1 MFKSSKRLGHIPYA
15 VFVKILDCQIVP
27 HVLYAAEICGLKEV
41 PEIEKVHV
49 LALEKKKKYLNVF
62 SKTPNMMVYGENGP
76 DPLFV
81 LTAVKA
87 MKHWFR
93 VVTMSQERHTRKAY
107 KMLVYTDSTGKENW
121 ATWLRT
127 FLCLRDFSHA
137 RLHQGTGD
145 TGRVISDLKA
155 KLIEMSAHTWQENLH
170 SSNRSDVH
178 TNYKKKKHT
187 LL

>member
-1 MFKSSKRLGHIPYA
+1 
-15 VFVKILDCQIVP
+15 
-27 HVLYAAEICGLKEV
+27 
-41 PEIEKVHV
+41 
-49 LALEKKKKYLNVF
+49 
-62 SKTPNMMVYGENGP
+62 
-76 DPLFV
+76 
-81 LTAVKA
+81 
-87 MKHWFR
+87 
-93 VVTMSQERHTRKAY
+93 
-107 KMLVYTDSTGKENW
+107 MLVYTDSTGKENW

-178 TNYKKKKHT
+178 TNYKKKTKKNHVIMT
-187 LL
+187 ETYLGVLGQKYERDVYCCFRLGITELLCHENR

>member
-127 FLCLRDFSHA
+127 CLCLRGFNHA

-155 KLIEMSAHTWQENLH
+155 KLIEMSAQTWQANLH
-170 SSNRSDVH
+170 SSNRSDVYK
-178 TNYKKKKHT
+178 NYIKKKRYYD
-187 LL
+187 